1 MGRLPHLITDR
12 LILRLLNSDDL
23 ASFVDYRNV
32 PEVARYQGW
41 SLPYLAEDAAW
52 LLAGQSDGAFGAPG
66 RWFQL
71 AIVDRVDGM
80 LHGDCAVRMRED
92 WLGSAELAITLTPTA
107 QRRALAAEALR
118 ALIDHLVDDHAVHRL
133 IAEIDAR
140 NLPARR
146 LVDALGLRLE
156 AQLVDADWHKGEW
169 TTVCVY
175 AVLAS
180 EWRVARPDRDVAL
193 SQPQE
198 LC

>member
-12 LILRLLNSDDL
+12 LILRLLSGEDM
-23 ASFVDYRNV
+23 ASFVGYRNV

-41 SLPYLAEDAAW
+41 SLPYLPEDAAR
-52 LLAGQSDGAFGAPG
+52 LLAEQSDGAFGAPG

-80 LHGDCAVRMRED
+80 MLGDCAVRLRED
-92 WLGSAELAITLTPTA
+92 WLGSAELGITLTPTA
-107 QRRALAAEALR
+107 QGRALAAEALR
-118 ALIDHLVDDHAVHRL
+118 ALLDHLVDDHAVHRL

-146 LVDALGLRLE
+146 LVDALGFRRE
-156 AQLVDADWHKGEW
+156 AELVDADWHKGEW
-169 TTVCVY
+169 TTVCIH

-180 EWRVARPDRDVAL
+180 QWRATRPDSHVSV

-198 LC
+198 LY